1 MPRTARK
8 HPLSSTAL
16 VQHGGNPALD
26 ADAISADEAVLLAVK
41 VLQET
46 SAIVPAALHD
56 EDESESDDE
65 GSETAAPAFI
75 KKLKELIDDAEVD
88 SISWTED
95 GNNFVIA
102 EPKRLSEQL
111 IKYFKSSKLKS
122 FVRQLHFYGFKK
134 VGGTRFDDWTYN
146 HKFFQRDGRLLHK
159 LRRKTCGPD
168 QQIRN
173 LQIKVNTLQ
182 GSLVDTQQ
190 KLGDMAVALMAL
202 LQHHQASRFLGDQQP
217 PQQQRNEVATHQR
230 HEVATQESIPAKRA
244 RPSPTSIT
252 CYEQSAGGG
261 GAVILQARRLP
272 VSGVYG
278 EILSAHG
285 NNGGAM
291 ALTPAADF
299 DFGAEFD
306 DLFAA
311 SGVEEFGLFSDV
323 ESRVSAVAGVHAAGL
338 TA

>member
-1 MPRTARK
+1 MPRNVRK
-8 HPLSSTAL
+8 QPLASTAL
-16 VQHGGNPALD
+16 VQHGSTQELD
-26 ADAISADEAVLLAVK
+26 AVRAISADEAVLMAVK
-41 VLQET
+41 VLQEA

-56 EDESESDDE
+56 EDDSETDDE

-75 KKLKELIDDAEVD
+75 KKLKELIDDTEVD
-88 SISWTED
+88 SISWTDD
-95 GNNFVIA
+95 GNSFVIA

-173 LQIKVNTLQ
+173 LQVKVDMLQ
-182 GSLVDTQQ
+182 GSLVETQQ
-190 KLGDMAVALMAL
+190 KLGDMAVALVAL
-202 LQHHQASRFLGDQQP
+202 LQHHQASKLLGEQP
-217 PQQQRNEVATHQR
+217 ALQQQRHV
-230 HEVATQESIPAKRA
+230 VGTQESIPAKRP

-252 CYEQSAGGG
+252 RYEQSAPFAVAGGGG
-261 GAVILQARRLP
+261 GALKMEARRLP
-272 VSGVYG
+272 VSAGYG
-278 EILSAHG
+278 EILNGNG
-285 NNGGAM
+285 NNAGTM
-291 ALTPAADF
+291 ALTPATDF

-306 DLFAA
+306 DLFA
-311 SGVEEFGLFSDV
+311 STGVEEFGLFSDV
-323 ESRVSAVAGVHAAGL
+323 ESRVSSVAGVHAAGV